1 MATVAASAVIIDSV
15 IGENAT
21 VSDGSRI
28 QHSVLLP
35 GAQIGQ
41 GAVVIDSLVM
51 GKVGANSQVSNSIIG
66 STGVVSDNEVCNNA
80 SVPAQDPVQVSEKSP
95 EKSSE

>member
-1 MATVAASAVIIDSV
+1 VAASAVIIDSV

-21 VSDGSRI
+21 VSDGAQIR
-28 QHSVLLP
+28 HSVLLP

-51 GKVGANSQVSNSIIG
+51 GKVGVNSQVSNSIIG
-66 STGVVSDNEVCNNA
+66 STGVVSDNEVCNNE
-80 SVPAQDPVQVSEKSP
+80 SVPAHDPAQVPEKSP

>member
-1 MATVAASAVIIDSV
+1 VAASAVIIDSV
-15 IGENAT
+15 IGESAI

-66 STGVVSDNEVCNNA
+66 STGVVGDNEVCNNA
-80 SVPAQDPVQVSEKSP
+80 SVPAHDPAQVPEKSP
-95 EKSSE
+95 E